1 MISVIGIHQ
10 IRVKMK
16 VVILAAGYGTRLLKD
31 LQEAKEEQYTKLAGV
46 PKPLLPI
53 GKVPLISYWVEALKS
68 REDTENI
75 FVVTNELYYSK
86 FKEWAENYP
95 CVKVINDGTSTNE
108 ERLGAVSCLQLVI
121 ERFRIDDHVIVIG
134 GDTLFY
140 EDFHLQ
146 DVLEKYETLHKGNSQ
161 ANLVMSYSCREE
173 EIRKYGILETD
184 ENQKITAL
192 LEKPSPTDTTS
203 RQACPCFYV
212 FSKHTVP
219 LVKEFLIEKKDA
231 PISEKDAPGLFLSW
245 LVIRKPVYC
254 HTLSGRFDVGNLES
268 YIKCNEYF
276 KDKINIAN
284 YLQ

>member
-1 MISVIGIHQ
+1 
-10 IRVKMK
+10 MK
-16 VVILAAGYGTRLLKD
+16 VIILAAGYGTRLLKD
-31 LQEAKEEQYTKLAGV
+31 LQEANEEQYTKLTGV

-53 GKVPLISYWVEALKS
+53 GKFPLISYWVEALQARDETK
-68 REDTENI
+68 DI
-75 FVVTNELYYSK
+75 FVVTNDFYYTK
-86 FKEWAENYP
+86 FKEWAKNYP
-95 CVKVINDGTSTNE
+95 SVKVLNDGTSSNE
-108 ERLGAVSCLQLVI
+108 KRLGAVSCIQLVI
-121 ERFRIDDHVIVIG
+121 ERFRIDDHIVVIG

-146 DVLEKYETLHKGNSQ
+146 DVLEKYETLHEGNNQ
-161 ANLVMSYSCREE
+161 ANLVLSYNCKEE
-173 EIRKYGILETD
+173 ETRKYGILETD
-184 ENQKITAL
+184 ENQRITAL

-219 LVKEFLIEKKDA
+219 LVKDFLMEKKDA
-231 PISEKDAPGLFLSW
+231 PIGEKDAPGLFLSW

-254 HTLSGRFDVGNLES
+254 HPISGRFDVGNLES

-276 KDKINIAN
+276 KNKINIPN

>member
-1 MISVIGIHQ
+1 MLSGASGAF
-10 IRVKMK
+10 RKKMVKIK

-146 DVLEKYETLHKGNSQ
+146 DVLEKYETLLKGNSQ
-161 ANLVMSYSCREE
+161 ANLVLSYSCREE

-203 RQACPCFYV
+203 RLA
-212 FSKHTVP
+212 
-219 LVKEFLIEKKDA
+219 DA

-254 HTLSGRFDVGNLES
+254 HPLSGRFDVGNLES

-276 KDKINIAN
+276 KDKINIPN

>member
-1 MISVIGIHQ
+1 
-10 IRVKMK
+10 MK

-31 LQEAKEEQYTKLAGV
+31 LQEAKEEQYAKLAGV

-53 GKVPLISYWVEALKS
+53 GKLPLISYWVEALKAS
-68 REDTENI
+68 DDTQNI
-75 FVVTNELYYSK
+75 FVVTNELYYRK

-95 CVKVINDGTSTNE
+95 CVQVINDGTSSNE
-108 ERLGAVSCLQLVI
+108 ERLGAVSCLQLAI
-121 ERFRIDDHVIVIG
+121 DRFKIDDHIMVIG

-146 DVLEKYETLHKGNSQ
+146 RVLEKYEALHKVDDQ
-161 ANLVMSYSCREE
+161 ANLVLSYSCKEE
-173 EIRKYGILETD
+173 EMRKYGILETD

-192 LEKPSPTDTTS
+192 LEKPSATDTTS

-212 FSKHTVP
+212 FCKHTLL

-245 LVIRKPVYC
+245 LVKRKPVYC
-254 HTLSGRFDVGNLES
+254 HPLFGRFDVGNLES
-268 YIKCNEYF
+268 YIKCNDYF
-276 KDKINIAN
+276 KEKIHIPN